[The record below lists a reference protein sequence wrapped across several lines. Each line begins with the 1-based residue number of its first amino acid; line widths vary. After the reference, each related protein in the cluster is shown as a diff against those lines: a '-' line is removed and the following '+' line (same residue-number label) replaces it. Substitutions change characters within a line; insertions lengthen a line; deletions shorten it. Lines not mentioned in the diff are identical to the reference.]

1 MYLEKV
7 NTKLI
12 NFLLITIAIFF
23 ISECLD
29 FYKNILL
36 VVLDVIFPIFLSFF
50 ISYSLY
56 PCVTFLNKKLS
67 FNVSSFLTLFIVF
80 TLFFLMIY
88 FSVPLFTKEIGLIS
102 EDIVYFLSKF
112 NIFDFDISSFVKQFL
127 SFNNSLSLINKG
139 TVFFTKF
146 IIVFVLS
153 IYFLFNMNNIKKF
166 LSKYELFNMID
177 KDLYNYY
184 KGFYLV
190 ILIEIVEYLV
200 VYFLIGHPYY
210 FLLATLSGL
219 TSVIPFFGAIF
230 TNLLALI
237 SAFSISTPLFIA
249 TSIVMVLIPLFNSYF
264 IEPKIYNKTLKVSLI
279 SIIISCFVFG
289 MLFGFTGV
297 IFAIP
302 FFLIIK
308 NFITFFLLRER

>member
-1 MYLEKV
+1 MEKV